1 MIYLFLPSASCAI
14 FAGETV
20 AKNSLA
26 CYYKQRHTEI
36 VQRQKTFLTGMKKRR
51 APPPPCKKSLLNFP
65 PPLLCRRHRGCNEK
79 FPFLRVLQYVPAFLA
94 RDKSRR
100 AILLPGKAASV
111 IPPPS
116 SPFKDQTEK
125 EERDDL
131 TAGLYAFAK
140 FTRSV
145 QIFVQ
150 NILAFSS
157 RSRSKN
163 WRSKFKIAIR
173 SSLSLLYKERYHN
186 FLAFFYL

>member
-1 MIYLFLPSASCAI
+1 MIYFFLPSASCAI

-111 IPPPS
+111 IPPFS

-131 TAGLYAFAK
+131 TAHTTQPRTNRPSDQESDSPFLILILLPPSFLLSKTSLLPPLRPQSLTLYMAQK
-140 FTRSV
+140 FT
-145 QIFVQ
+145 
-150 NILAFSS
+150 
-157 RSRSKN
+157 K
-163 WRSKFKIAIR
+163 
-173 SSLSLLYKERYHN
+173 
-186 FLAFFYL
+186 